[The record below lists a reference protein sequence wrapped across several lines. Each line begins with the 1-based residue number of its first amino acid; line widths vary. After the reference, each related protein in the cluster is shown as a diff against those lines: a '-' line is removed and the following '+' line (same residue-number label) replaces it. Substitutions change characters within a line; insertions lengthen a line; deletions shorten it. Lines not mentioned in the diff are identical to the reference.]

1 LATIINEYLD
11 SIKDNLRLGSPDE
24 KEIISELAT
33 HIEDEIQD
41 LQENGLKEDEAV
53 RTCLKLLGSAKSVAR
68 HIYEAHSQGTWQ
80 QAFFASLPHLFFALI
95 FFLNWWRGIIPVLL
109 TLIVILGMAVYG
121 WWHGRSNWLFPWL
134 GYSLLPVIAAG
145 LMLLYL
151 PKGLAWVTCIVYVP
165 LALWLI
171 LRVVSQTIK
180 KDWMYLSLML
190 LPLPIIISWFAVTEW
205 QGSLDISSVSRI
217 SSYVPWIAMSF
228 LALAFGVISFV
239 RIRRRWLKI
248 AVLFMTGAITLTIIA
263 AYANG
268 QISFIKLLLLMLLL
282 GSIFF
287 IPALLE
293 NGVRSGR
300 WGKIFDHRP
309 MT

>member
-41 LQENGLKEDEAV
+41 LQKSGLKEDEAV
-53 RTCLKLLGSAKSVAR
+53 RTCLKLLGSAQSVAR

-95 FFLNWWRGIIPVLL
+95 FLLNWWRGIIPVLF
-109 TLIVILGMAVYG
+109 TLIAILGIAVYG

-151 PKGLAWVTCIVYVP
+151 PKGLAWVTCVVYIP

-180 KDWMYLSLML
+180 KDWLYLSLML
-190 LPLPIIISWFAVTEW
+190 LPMPIIISWFAVTEW

-248 AVLFMTGAITLTIIA
+248 VVLFMTGAITLTIIA

-268 QISFIKLLLLMLLL
+268 QISFIKLLLLILLL

-293 NGVRSGR
+293 NGVKSGR